1 MIAGFILLG
10 TAVLLAAGH
19 VLVRVVLRPGR
30 LVSPSVGVA
39 ASLSLLSLRA
49 AFSMAVAMLVFA
61 YAGSGDHLSW
71 IQATCVHLAAALPV
85 APWHPV
91 LGEHAMGDIA
101 GLVPAVLLTA
111 SAFLSIM
118 RISKGH
124 RDLARWLRRR
134 RLGGGPSGSLIVRDG
149 EMVLAAAGVVRP
161 HVLVSPPTLLL
172 LEDDELDAGL
182 QHEFGH
188 INRRH
193 QMVSACGLVLR
204 DISKALPGGQEAFDR
219 LTYYLERDADEYAVR
234 RTGSPGALARA
245 ICKLATSKS
254 TDHGLA
260 LAAASRTGIHD
271 RLDHL
276 VHHRPSAVR
285 DNLPLV
291 AGTLA
296 ISGVAFALLA
306 VAAGPVLAGGNIAP
320 HLALAGSI
328 CG

>member
-1 MIAGFILLG
+1 MSVGFILG
-10 TAVLLAAGH
+10 TAALLAAGH
-19 VLVRVVLRPGR
+19 VFVRVFLRPGR
-30 LVSPSVGVA
+30 RVSPSVGVA

-49 AFSMAVAMLVFA
+49 AFAVAVAVLVFV
-61 YAGSGDHLSW
+61 YASSGDHLSW
-71 IQATCVHLAAALPV
+71 IPATCVHLATALPM
-85 APWHPV
+85 APWHPG
-91 LGEHAMGDIA
+91 LGEYAMGGIA
-101 GLVPAVLLTA
+101 GFVPGVLLAA
-111 SAFLSIM
+111 SGVVSIM

-124 RDLARWLRRR
+124 RSLSRWLRRR
-134 RLGGGPSGSLIVRDG
+134 RLGGGPSGSLIVRDR
-149 EMVLAAAGVVRP
+149 EMVLAAAGVFRP
-161 HVLVSPPTLLL
+161 QVLVSPPTLLL

-204 DISKALPGGQEAFDR
+204 DISRALPGGRETFDR
-219 LTYYLERDADEYAVR
+219 LSYYLERDADEYAVR

-245 ICKLATSKS
+245 ICKLALSKS
-254 TDHGLA
+254 GDHGLA
-260 LAAASRTGIHD
+260 LAAARRPGIHG

-276 VHHRPSAVR
+276 IRHRPSAVR
-285 DNLPLV
+285 LNLPLL

-296 ISGVAFALLA
+296 ISGVTFALLA
-306 VAAGPVLAGGNIAP
+306 AAAGPVLAGGNIAP